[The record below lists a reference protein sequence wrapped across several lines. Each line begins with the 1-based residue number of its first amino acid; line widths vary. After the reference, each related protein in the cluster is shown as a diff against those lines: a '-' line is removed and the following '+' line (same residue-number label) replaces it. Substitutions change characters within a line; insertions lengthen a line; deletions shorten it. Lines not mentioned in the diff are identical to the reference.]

1 MKQLNAMQEKVVLLT
16 ADQVAQVAG
25 GIGIS
30 PVAPRKVLP
39 QDLYGDTMSME
50 DYMDWTAREHDP
62 VNGDSI
68 HDFPGGAGR
77 Q

>member
-1 MKQLNAMQEKVVLLT
+1 MNQLKATQGNVMLLT
-16 ADQVAQVAG
+16 AEQASQVGG
-25 GIGIS
+25 GIGIG
-30 PVAPRKVLP
+30 PVKPLNVQP

-62 VNGDSI
+62 ANGDSI
-68 HDFPGGAGR
+68 FDFPGGAGR